1 MEYMQFH
8 PSSNSAAALI
18 PKSVIHHSEMIS
30 CATGVF
36 TAVDKSVDINWK
48 RDVI

>member
-1 MEYMQFH
+1 MEYTRFH

-18 PKSVIHHSEMIS
+18 PELVIHHYEMIWYVS
-30 CATGVF
+30 GAF
-36 TAVDKSVDINWK
+36 TALDTSSKK